1 MFVPF
6 LVVALMWEY
15 YVFCSCSTLFP
26 LGILFCLTRESSAK
40 GATTIIDNENEEL
53 DVSILQTCQAQHIS
67 YNVIAQSRNRQPNN
81 VLELNKC
88 SQELDHSKE
97 SVTLLTPTLLSPIYI
112 SYTIRSV
119 LSDSVTY
126 ILQYFVFRRLGR
138 AKYGSSNSFL
148 CDSKENIR
156 IGQPIC

>member
-97 SVTLLTPTLLSPIYI
+97 SVTLLTPTLLSPIYHI
-112 SYTIRSV
+112 LFAVFCLIVLLTYSNTLYSGGWGGPSMVRRIRFSA
-119 LSDSVTY
+119 
-126 ILQYFVFRRLGR
+126 I
-138 AKYGSSNSFL
+138 AKKTFA
-148 CDSKENIR
+148 
-156 IGQPIC
+156 